1 MKKRVNFACWQIF
14 LNMLSI
20 LKTKKP
26 MIYFTTNSSK
36 KINSAGLSL
45 VSTLWIITI
54 LSVLA
59 MQLLYSFELE
69 SKARNNFAD
78 RVKYHYAAKS
88 GFELGL
94 IALRTDE
101 TNFDSLGEVWAEP
114 IQQQI
119 EDRVQMGRQLSFQV
133 SITDEASKINL
144 NSAQEDTIRN
154 LLTSLGVQPEVNET
168 GDLATR
174 IVEGRPFKSVRDVAR
189 IEGMTEQILYGIQP
203 QIEATSGSPIVE
215 PSVSELTQSTSPTD
229 TTQTSQT
236 QQTPQTPSG
245 LVTHATIY
253 STDRNT
259 DSGGQQRTNINTA
272 NAQQIQGIQGNNNQS
287 VFTQAE
293 ANAIIQARDF
303 DGISGLLDVKAVSD
317 NVFNNIRNRL
327 TIQNNNNENNR
338 VNINTA
344 DADELEELQGIDSG
358 IAQRIVAYRN
368 AQGDF
373 ANIDAIKNVPVTY
386 VQQFIEIVDKIT
398 TTDDST
404 ISGLININTAPIEV
418 LALLP
423 GMDHQKA
430 QAIITRRNETPEEQ
444 SDPENPVKGNPFSNL
459 ADLLDIE
466 EIDNQTFREVVDWVT
481 YRSHGYRIRSSGVDP
496 AGKTTA
502 ICEGIV
508 IRTENQLEVPYWRI
522 D

>member
-1 MKKRVNFACWQIF
+1 MT
-14 LNMLSI
+14 
-20 LKTKKP
+20 KTSLT
-26 MIYFTTNSSK
+26 FSK
-36 KINSAGLSL
+36 NNNSAGLSL

-69 SKARNNFAD
+69 SKARNNFSD

-88 GFELGL
+88 GFELGV
-94 IALRTDE
+94 IALRIDE
-101 TNFDSLGEVWAEP
+101 TNFDSLGETWAEP

-119 EDRVQMGRQLSFQV
+119 EDRIQMGKQLAFQV
-133 SITDEASKINL
+133 SITDEASRVNL

-154 LLTSLGVQPEVNET
+154 LLSFLGVQPEMNET

-174 IVEGRPFKSVRDVAR
+174 IVQGRPFRSVRDVAR

-203 QIEATSGSPIVE
+203 QLQATSGSPIVD
-215 PSVSELTQSTSPTD
+215 PTTPELTQPTAPTD
-229 TTQTSQT
+229 PTQTTQP
-236 QQTPQTPSG
+236 TPQSSG
-245 LVTHATIY
+245 GLITYATIY

-259 DSGGQQRTNINTA
+259 DSNGEQRTNINTA

-303 DGISGLLDVKAVSD
+303 DGISGLLDVPAVSD
-317 NVFNNIRNRL
+317 NVFNNIRDRL
-327 TIQNNNNENNR
+327 TVQNNNNNNNNNGNNNNGNSGDDR

-344 DADELEELQGIDSG
+344 DAEELEELQGIDNG
-358 IAQRIVAYRN
+358 IAERIVSHRDS
-368 AQGDF
+368 QGNF
-373 ANIDAIKNVPVTY
+373 ANINAITNVRVTTI
-386 VQQFIEIVDKIT
+386 QEFSSIVDKIT

-404 ISGLININTAPIEV
+404 ISGLININTAPIEI

-430 QAIITRRNETPEEQ
+430 QAIITRREENPEEQ
-444 SDPENPVKGNPFSNL
+444 SDAENPVRGNPFTNL

-466 EIDNQTFREVVDWVT
+466 EIDNQTFREVINWIT
-481 YRSHGYRIRSSGVDP
+481 YRSHGYRIQSSGID
-496 AGKTTA
+496 ASGKITA
-502 ICEGIV
+502 TCEGIV
-508 IRTENQLEVPYWRI
+508 VRTENQLQVPYWRI

>member
-1 MKKRVNFACWQIF
+1 MRYSFYSLNKKC
-14 LNMLSI
+14 
-20 LKTKKP
+20 
-26 MIYFTTNSSK
+26 NSD
-36 KINSAGLSL
+36 GLSL
-45 VSTLWIITI
+45 VSTLWIISI

-114 IQQQI
+114 IQQQV
-119 EDRVQMGRQLSFQV
+119 EDRIQMGKQLSFQV
-133 SITDEASKINL
+133 SITDEASRIDL

-154 LLTSLGVQPEVNET
+154 LLSFLGVQPEMNET

-174 IVEGRPFKSVRDVAR
+174 IVEGRPFRSVRDVAR

-203 QIEATSGSPIVE
+203 QIESTSGSPPIVE
-215 PSVSELTQSTSPTD
+215 PPVPDLTQAPPPTD
-229 TTQTSQT
+229 PTHASDTQP
-236 QQTPQTPSG
+236 TPQSSG
-245 LVTHATIY
+245 GLIAYTTIY

-259 DSGGQQRTNINTA
+259 DSEGQQRVNINTA

-303 DGISGLLDVKAVSD
+303 DGISGILDVQAVSD
-317 NVFNNIRNRL
+317 NVFNNIRDRL
-327 TIQNNNNENNR
+327 TTQGNNNDDNR
-338 VNINTA
+338 VNINSA

-373 ANIDAIKNVPVTY
+373 ANIDAIKNVPVTF

-423 GMDHQKA
+423 GMDNQKA
-430 QAIITRRNETPEEQ
+430 QAIITRRNENPEEQ
-444 SDPENPVKGNPFSNL
+444 SDPENPVQGNPFSNL
-459 ADLLDIE
+459 GDLLDIE
-466 EIDNQTFREVVDWVT
+466 EIDNQTFREVVNWIT
-481 YRSHGYRIRSSGVDP
+481 YRSHGYRIQSSGIDRS
-496 AGKTTA
+496 GKTTA
-502 ICEGIV
+502 VCEGIV
-508 IRTENQLEVPYWRI
+508 IRTQNQLQIPYWRI

>member
-1 MKKRVNFACWQIF
+1 MIKTSPT
-14 LNMLSI
+14 LSN
-20 LKTKKP
+20 
-26 MIYFTTNSSK
+26 NS
-36 KINSAGLSL
+36 NSAGLSL

-69 SKARNNFAD
+69 SKARNNFSD

-94 IALRTDE
+94 IALRMDE
-101 TNFDSLGEVWAEP
+101 TNFDSLGEIWAEP

-119 EDRVQMGRQLSFQV
+119 EDRIQMGKQLAFQV
-133 SITDEASKINL
+133 SITDEASKVNL

-154 LLTSLGVQPEVNET
+154 LLSFLGVQPEINET

-174 IVEGRPFKSVRDVAR
+174 IVQGRPFRSVRDVAR
-189 IEGMTEQILYGIQP
+189 IEGMTEQILYGITP
-203 QIEATSGSPIVE
+203 QLEATSGSPIIE
-215 PSVSELTQSTSPTD
+215 PTAPELTQSTTPTD
-229 TTQTSQT
+229 PTQTSQT
-236 QQTPQTPSG
+236 PQTSG
-245 LVTHATIY
+245 GLITYATIY

-259 DSGGQQRTNINTA
+259 DSNGQQRTNINTA

-303 DGISGLLDVKAVSD
+303 DGISGLLDVPAVSD
-317 NVFNNIRNRL
+317 NVFNNIRDRL
-327 TIQNNNNENNR
+327 TIQNNNNSGNNNNNNNNNNGNNRNNNNNNNNNGNNGDNR

-344 DADELEELQGIDSG
+344 DEEELEELQGIDNG
-358 IAQRIVAYRN
+358 IAERIVSHRDS
-368 AQGDF
+368 QGNF
-373 ANIDAIKNVPVTY
+373 ANIDAIKDVRVTTI
-386 VQQFIEIVDKIT
+386 QEFSRIVDKIT

-404 ISGLININTAPIEV
+404 IAGLININTAPMEI

-430 QAIITRRNETPEEQ
+430 QAIITRRDENPEEQ
-444 SDPENPVKGNPFSNL
+444 NNSENPVTGNPFTNL

-466 EIDNQTFREVVDWVT
+466 EIDNQTFREVINWVT
-481 YRSHGYRIRSSGVDP
+481 YRSHGYRIKSSGIDP
-496 AGKTTA
+496 SGKITA

-508 IRTENQLEVPYWRI
+508 VRTENQLQVPYWRI

>member
-1 MKKRVNFACWQIF
+1 MSTNR
-14 LNMLSI
+14 S
-20 LKTKKP
+20 LKET
-26 MIYFTTNSSK
+26 MIYSSTTLSKNRNSS
-36 KINSAGLSL
+36 GLSL

-94 IALRTDE
+94 IALRIDE

-119 EDRVQMGRQLSFQV
+119 EDRIQMGRQLAFQV
-133 SITDEASKINL
+133 SITDEASRVNL

-154 LLTSLGVQPEVNET
+154 LLSLLGVQPEINET
-168 GDLATR
+168 GDLAAR
-174 IVEGRPFKSVRDVAR
+174 IVQGRPFRSVRDVAR

-203 QIEATSGSPIVE
+203 QLQATSGSQIVE
-215 PSVSELTQSTSPTD
+215 PSIPDLTQTTPPTD

-236 QQTPQTPSG
+236 QQTPQTSG
-245 LVTHATIY
+245 GLITYATIY

-259 DSGGQQRTNINTA
+259 DSNGQQRTNINTA

-303 DGISGLLDVKAVSD
+303 DGISGLLDVQAVSD
-317 NVFNNIRNRL
+317 NVFNNIRDRL
-327 TIQNNNNENNR
+327 TIQNNNNNNNNNNTNGNGGDDR

-344 DADELEELQGIDSG
+344 DAEELEELQGIDNG
-358 IAQRIVAYRN
+358 IAERIVAHRDS
-368 AQGDF
+368 QGDF
-373 ANIDAIKNVPVTY
+373 ANIDAIKDVRVTT
-386 VQQFIEIVDKIT
+386 VQEFSRIVDKIT
-398 TTDDST
+398 TTDDT
-404 ISGLININTAPIEV
+404 TLSGLININTAPIEI
-418 LALLP
+418 LSLLP
-423 GMDHQKA
+423 GMDNQKA
-430 QAIITRRNETPEEQ
+430 QAIITRREENNEEQ
-444 SDPENPVKGNPFSNL
+444 NNSENPVKGNPFANL
-459 ADLLDIE
+459 ADLLEIE
-466 EIDNQTFREVVDWVT
+466 EIDNQTFREVVNWIT
-481 YRSHGYRIRSSGVDP
+481 YRSHGYRIKSSGIDP
-496 AGKTTA
+496 TGKTTA
-502 ICEGIV
+502 VCEGIV
-508 IRTENQLEVPYWRI
+508 IRTENQLKVQYWRI